1 MAGKQNKVRHE
12 GLADV
17 ELRSA
22 IEPILKN
29 DPIARLGYLVAQQR
43 GYDINAYAQNPRAV
57 MNIAGQYAPP
67 GAENLFAEK
76 LAKQGVKDDPSKHRI
91 NYATGMN
98 TAAGAGLLKEH
109 PDARRER
116 TEDMVTLAHELR
128 HAGMEYLRE
137 RGDVQDPFSSKEEA
151 FVGSRDKALVG
162 AAQKE
167 RIPGYDTSKLPSER
181 TRDTLRNK
189 FDANE
194 INALADERLRQLG
207 APPVAPYQEPSFLGD
222 IKNYFRSGD
231 LMQEQPRHAGTAAE
245 LASKGRYGDTMLVHM
260 NPIEVDALS
269 KMSPTGQLTINPD
282 TGQPEAFLPLLAA
295 MAASWM
301 APVGWGA
308 AAAGLGSF
316 AGSLAQGDD
325 FDKALMGGVMSFG
338 LGSVLNAAGGLS
350 DAATSATSATG
361 GLNDIGAT
369 GFMGEHANEFAGL
382 ASQANTVTPYAGV
395 GGFAPGAN
403 NIGATASMG
412 PDDINAFADDLGSG
426 YAPQANTVAP
436 YPPNVGAPRTG
447 GGFQDFGKS
456 AIDKWNALP
465 PAVGPETVNPA
476 YDKMDLTDKFGYLK
490 KQGWGQSFNN
500 AVTGNPIGTAA
511 LGVGAM
517 GGGLDTFVDGPQY
530 DIPTNQLGKSY
541 PSRPYKTSGVK
552 RNFVGDPEGYRPGID
567 PERSY
572 LDPIGTY
579 QGFAD
584 GGKIAPLQEL
594 QPESPDQALLMQ
606 QLQQNPIIMGAV
618 AAITGQHPEPQKA
631 IQAFIQKYG
640 PEKFSELRQQV
651 IAEQSVAQ
659 RSASGLGGM
668 IQGPGTGTSDSI
680 PAQITQGGQPVEE
693 IRVANGE
700 YIMPKATVDKLGESN
715 LDQIVAATNGR
726 PANR

>member
-43 GYDINAYAQNPRAV
+43 GYDINAYAQNPREV

-67 GAENLFAEK
+67 RAENLFAEE

-98 TAAGAGLLKEH
+98 TAAAADLLKEY

-325 FDKALMGGVMSFG
+325 FDKALMGGVLSFG
-338 LGSVLNAAGGLS
+338 LGSVLNAAGGLP
-350 DAATSATSATG
+350 DAATSATGALPADALGNEALTG
-361 GLNDIGAT
+361 AFGGYPAPGLTD
-369 GFMGEHANEFAGL
+369 
-382 ASQANTVTPYAGV
+382 SV
-395 GGFAPGAN
+395 GGFAPGA
-403 NIGATASMG
+403 SMG
-412 PDDINAFADDLGSG
+412 PDDFNAFGDDLGSVW
-426 YAPQANTVAP
+426 AQPANTVV
-436 YPPNVGAPRTG
+436 PPGGGG